1 MTLCKDDM
9 HKRNELMEDLL
20 KKKDIRDKGQQE
32 LEAPE
37 HHPIF
42 FPQKHYLH

>member
-20 KKKDIRDKGQQE
+20 KKKDIRDKG
-32 LEAPE
+32 ATRT
-37 HHPIF
+37 
-42 FPQKHYLH
+42 